1 MRLGPG
7 VAPLHDSA
15 KLNAPAPPAP
25 LSNGA
30 TRLQPVTYRA
40 LLADVLNSV
49 LAQAL
54 ANPSGASMMAMF
66 GVRLEWFLEW
76 RLYMLAEV
84 AVHRWLPLA
93 HNEVEAGLNGSR
105 ETGGCGQLDCAGPYN
120 LPHMFPGGFS
130 SRCSAL

>member
-15 KLNAPAPPAP
+15 KLNAPTPPAP

-30 TRLQPVTYRA
+30 SRHQPVTYRA

-66 GVRLEWFLEW
+66 GVSLGWCPH
-76 RLYMLAEV
+76 MQAAV
-84 AVHRWLPLA
+84 AVHIWLHFA
-93 HNEVEAGLNGSR
+93 H
-105 ETGGCGQLDCAGPYN
+105 
-120 LPHMFPGGFS
+120 H
-130 SRCSAL
+130 